1 MTRMD
6 LGLSY
11 SAETQKMLITDLMH
25 KIILFYVSNYYP
37 MKYPTLVIE
46 NDLVN
51 NDKAVN
57 NTRTLK
63 T

>member
-25 KIILFYVSNYYP
+25 KIILFHVSNYYP